1 MEIKKKMA
9 IATIGVLGLA
19 GVGVGTALGQSGDAK
34 SPTQPPAVA
43 ATVQAQAPAPEAP
56 EAPEP
61 PGPDTDMVQE
71 GDQTTPDA
79 PGADNGTETP
89 ENGEKAGV
97 EEPGDENL
105 PGGGHADPPG
115 NVDHQ
120 FEGRE

>member
-56 EAPEP
+56 EP

-79 PGADNGTETP
+79 PGAENGTETP